1 MKYPGEVPKV
11 AYPCGGGEGTKARK
25 KVKWLSEAK
34 K

>member
-1 MKYPGEVPKV
+1 MKYPEEVPKV
-11 AYPCGGGEGTKARK
+11 AYPYGVEEWIKARK